1 MGIRKFFNFDKLN
14 INNYHQFQGICV
26 FLFYVVLNEQV
37 TNHWLTTFGL
47 KTKVASSSSTATTA
61 ATAAAPAKD
70 KGAAATA
77 ATAANPDTE
86 NVYEN
91 AAAAAGDKDTAD
103 HTYDTAFPAKSEEN
117 GNI

>member
-1 MGIRKFFNFDKLN
+1 MQIRNFFNFDKLN

-77 ATAANPDTE
+77 ANPDTE